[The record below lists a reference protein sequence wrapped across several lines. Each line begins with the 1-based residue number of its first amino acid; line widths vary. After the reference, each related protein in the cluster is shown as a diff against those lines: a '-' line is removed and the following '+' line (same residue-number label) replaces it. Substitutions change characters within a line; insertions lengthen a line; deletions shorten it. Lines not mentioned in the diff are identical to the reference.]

1 VSAERR
7 SGHGRWG
14 AKAYPDAEQV
24 VCRHDALVAGQ
35 RCPACGRGTLCP
47 LPAGVE
53 IRIDGNALLTAVR
66 YELER
71 LRCSACGR
79 VFTAPLPVE
88 AGKEERHGPGTGGV
102 GAVAVFPTP
111 MVLGPEAS
119 NATRFFSE
127 GDPDIPNNVWRY
139 LRSIGAKGLLRLPML
154 LGEATIG
161 WVTVRSGER
170 QMPNLDSKIGFIEA
184 LSRQATLAIQ
194 MARLGE
200 EARESAVLTE
210 RNRMARD
217 IHDTLAQGFTG
228 IITQLQA
235 ADDALARD
243 GTDAVQSHIARA
255 TELARQSLSEARRSV
270 RALRPRALE
279 DVPLAT
285 AIHSMIR
292 KLTDGTDIRPEVTVL
307 GKPWPLVVEWEEEL
321 LRIVQEALTSTL
333 KHANA
338 SLFEVKLVFEGN
350 GLQLEIRDDGI
361 GFDATG
367 QHEGFGLMGMS
378 ERANR
383 VGGKLTVL
391 SLPGKGA
398 EIRVA
403 LPPGQTGTEAA

>member
-1 VSAERR
+1 
-7 SGHGRWG
+7 
-14 AKAYPDAEQV
+14 
-24 VCRHDALVAGQ
+24 
-35 RCPACGRGTLCP
+35 
-47 LPAGVE
+47 
-53 IRIDGNALLTAVR
+53 
-66 YELER
+66 
-71 LRCSACGR
+71 
-79 VFTAPLPVE
+79 
-88 AGKEERHGPGTGGV
+88 
-102 GAVAVFPTP
+102 
-111 MVLGPEAS
+111 VLGPQAS

-127 GDPDIPNNVWRY
+127 GDPDVPDDVWRY
-139 LRSIGAKGLLRLPML
+139 LKSIGAKGLLRVPML

-184 LSRQATLAIQ
+184 LSRQAALAIQ
-194 MARLGE
+194 MVRLGE
-200 EARESAVLTE
+200 QARESAVLAE

-228 IITQLQA
+228 IIMQLQA

-243 GTDAVQSHIARA
+243 DRDAVQSHIARA

-292 KLTDGTDIRPEVTVL
+292 KLTDGTDITPEVTVL
-307 GKPWPLVVEWEEEL
+307 GKPWSLVTEWEDEL
-321 LRIVQEALTSTL
+321 LRIVQEALTNTL

-338 SLFEVKLVFEGN
+338 SLFEVKLMFEGH

-361 GFDATG
+361 GFDATR

-378 ERANR
+378 ERAKR
-383 VGGKLTVL
+383 IGGKLTLL

-403 LPPGQTGTEAA
+403 LIPVQTGTEAA